1 MEDAVILLTL
11 SVTVI
16 LIILASGCCFYI
28 IQRTKAR
35 WTTDTSQIEQF
46 EDRIQAIDARLSDLQ
61 DIVISIDDQLKR
73 SSHANT
79 TSTLREI
86 S

>member
-1 MEDAVILLTL
+1 
-11 SVTVI
+11 VI

-28 IQRTKAR
+28 VQRTKAK
-35 WTTDTSQIEQF
+35 WVAGTSQIEQF
-46 EDRIQAIDARLSDLQ
+46 ENRIEAIEARLSDIQ

-73 SSHANT
+73 SSHNNT
-79 TSTLREI
+79 TPTVREL

>member
-1 MEDAVILLTL
+1 MEEAVILVVLGL
-11 SVTVI
+11 AAI

-28 IQRTKAR
+28 VQRAKAK
-35 WTTDTSQIEQF
+35 WTPGTSQIEQF
-46 EDRIQAIDARLSDLQ
+46 EDRIQAIEARLHDIQ

-73 SSHANT
+73 SSDTNT
-79 TSTLREI
+79 TPTLREL